1 MTLRNIGIVFSPTL
15 GIPAGIFSELVS
27 HFGAIF
33 DAISEEEVPEAV
45 EPVIIPAQS
54 RSDEGKVE
62 GDETIRRN
70 RNSMLY
76 QAAGADA
83 LLGLGGRS
91 LDPGRSPPSLCVRDT
106 TNISATDDSASEAS
120 IGDYESEIHSQSHHS
135 QSGQSS
141 NDHNHNHDYDHEQ
154 DNDESSASP
163 TTPKAK
169 VDHFSSASAVRKAK
183 AAARGLDLGPNPVS
197 NSPSRGHGNGQYDG
211 QENRNG
217 HGQERGYG
225 YEGQGHGNGRG
236 NGHGHDGLPPDPHS
250 TSAMEGVAR

>member
-33 DAISEEEVPEAV
+33 DAISEEEFPEEV
-45 EPVIIPAQS
+45 EPVVIPAQS
-54 RSDEGKVE
+54 ILDEGKVE

-83 LLGLGGRS
+83 MLGLGGRS

-120 IGDYESEIHSQSHHS
+120 IVDYESETQSQSHHS

-141 NDHNHNHDYDHEQ
+141 NDHNLNHDYDHEQ

-169 VDHFSSASAVRKAK
+169 VDHYPSASAVRKAK

-197 NSPSRGHGNGQYDG
+197 HSPSRGHGNGHGPTQG
-211 QENRNG
+211 NG
-217 HGQERGYG
+217 NGYERGNG
-225 YEGQGHGNGRG
+225 YEGQGHRD
-236 NGHGHDGLPPDPHS
+236 GHDGLPVNPHS
-250 TSAMEGVAR
+250 QSAME